1 VALAT
6 LYTDPT
12 LDWVTFPS
20 GESVTL
26 GPVSPLEIVNTFC
39 VGSRNR
45 DNALFSLATKGFA
58 MFPLNREDVVAL
70 VEERTASHRRRISNV
85 LVSPESIMDRQ
96 LKVRF
101 AALEMAA
108 VLVKKAQASGGPV
121 PLPLISQLKVAA
133 EEFCEGCNA
142 LGVEAEDQQQTQE
155 TPEFQQQTAGDLHLA
170 EETLALLNQTET
182 KIANAVK
189 AGKKFNATAARGDLY
204 KISTVLTEA
213 LVESNPSKL
222 SAAHKSARNVAK
234 LFPL

>member
-1 VALAT
+1 
-6 LYTDPT
+6 
-12 LDWVTFPS
+12 
-20 GESVTL
+20 
-26 GPVSPLEIVNTFC
+26 
-39 VGSRNR
+39 
-45 DNALFSLATKGFA
+45 
-58 MFPLNREDVVAL
+58 MFPMNREDVVAL

-108 VLVKKAQASGGPV
+108 VLVKKAQASGGEV

-142 LGVEAEDQQQTQE
+142 LGVEAETQQQQVQE
-155 TPEFQQQTAGDLHLA
+155 TPEFQQQTAGDLRLA
-170 EETLALLNQTET
+170 EETLVLLNQTET
-182 KIANAVK
+182 KIAKAVE

-222 SAAHKSARNVAK
+222 SAAHTSARNVAK

>member
-1 VALAT
+1 
-6 LYTDPT
+6 
-12 LDWVTFPS
+12 
-20 GESVTL
+20 
-26 GPVSPLEIVNTFC
+26 
-39 VGSRNR
+39 
-45 DNALFSLATKGFA
+45 
-58 MFPLNREDVVAL
+58 
-70 VEERTASHRRRISNV
+70 
-85 LVSPESIMDRQ
+85 MDRQ

-133 EEFCEGCNA
+133 EEFCEGCNS
-142 LGVEAEDQQQTQE
+142 LGVEAEGQPQQQTQE

-213 LVESNPSKL
+213 IVESNPSKL